1 MKSLRL
7 FEAVCLTLVAM
18 LIVNF
23 CFYVFIKKQKSIV
36 PELKL
41 NFFNNKTINKTKI
54 INKTVTDCDKKLL
67 GNISIIETSNYTN
80 LFSKKISHLMN
91 IEGYEF
97 LKYLKIG
104 GSFKPKN
111 CFAHKMALVIP
122 FKNRHQNLNRF
133 LLNMHPFLQRQ
144 LLSYT
149 IFVVEQA
156 NDQLFDKGILMNA
169 AYLEI
174 KKNYKNIF
182 DCIMLHDVDLLPTG

>member
-7 FEAVCLTLVAM
+7 FEAMCLTLVAM

-23 CFYVFIKKQKSIV
+23 CFYLFIKKQKSIV
-36 PELKL
+36 LELKL

-54 INKTVTDCDKKLL
+54 INKTVTDCD
-67 GNISIIETSNYTN
+67 ISIIETSNYTN

-144 LLSYT
+144 PLSYT

-156 NDQLFDKGILMNA
+156 NDQLFNKGILMNA

>member
-7 FEAVCLTLVAM
+7 FEAICLTLVAM

-23 CFYVFIKKQKSIV
+23 CLYEFIKKQKSIV
-36 PELKL
+36 LELKL
-41 NFFNNKTINKTKI
+41 NFFNNKTKI
-54 INKTVTDCDKKLL
+54 INNTVTDCDKKLL
-67 GNISIIETSNYTN
+67 GNISIIESSNYTN
-80 LFSKKISHLMN
+80 LFSKKMN
-91 IEGYEF
+91 IGGYEF

-156 NDQLFDKGILMNA
+156 NDQPFNKGILMNA

-174 KKNYKNIF
+174 KKNYNNIF